1 MQPFVLYNSEQRKK
15 VEFVPRQ
22 EGHIDLYVCGM
33 TVYDYC
39 HIGHAR
45 VMVAFDI
52 ITRYLRSQGWKVRYV
67 RNITDIDDKII
78 QRANEN
84 NESIQD
90 LTERFIQ
97 AMNDD
102 AAQLGCFAPDQA
114 PRATEYIA
122 QMQTMISDLVD
133 NGAAYPAL
141 NGDVY
146 FQVDKF
152 AKYGRLSGR
161 KLDDMQAGAS
171 ERVDVDVEKKHPFD
185 FVLWKHAKEN
195 EPFWP
200 SPWGKDRPGWHIECS
215 AMSTCCLGNHFDIHG
230 GGSDLLFPHHENE
243 IAQSEAATGEQ
254 YVNYWMHVGFINVDG
269 EKMSKSLGNFFTIRD
284 VMDKFHPEVI
294 RYFIVSSHYR
304 SPVNFSDVALK
315 EAKSALSRFYHAFK
329 AYQQQYAEPTTQNLD
344 QALVSRFTA
353 AMSDDFNT
361 SEALAVLFEIIKELN
376 RAIKEQ
382 QAEQAQLYYSTLRYL
397 VDILGLVQHDVDEFL
412 KSDIGQV
419 ELNLTEA
426 QIEDFIQQ
434 RQDAKKAKNFSQADQ
449 IRQDLLDLG
458 VVLEDTRQGTIWRRA
473 D

>member
-200 SPWGKDRPGWHIECS
+200 SPWGKGRPGWHIECS

>member
-1 MQPFVLYNSEQRKK
+1 MQTL
-15 VEFVPRQ
+15 
-22 EGHIDLYVCGM
+22 
-33 TVYDYC
+33 
-39 HIGHAR
+39 
-45 VMVAFDI
+45 
-52 ITRYLRSQGWKVRYV
+52 
-67 RNITDIDDKII
+67 ITDLI
-78 QRANEN
+78 
-84 NESIQD
+84 
-90 LTERFIQ
+90 
-97 AMNDD
+97 
-102 AAQLGCFAPDQA
+102 
-114 PRATEYIA
+114 
-122 QMQTMISDLVD
+122 D
-133 NGAAYPAL
+133 NGTAYPAD

-171 ERVDVDVEKKHPFD
+171 ERVDVEVEKKHPFD
-185 FVLWKHAKEN
+185 FVLWKHAKDN

-200 SPWGKDRPGWHIECS
+200 SPWGKGRPGWHIECS

-284 VMDKFHPEVI
+284 VMEKFHPEVI
-294 RYFIVSSHYR
+294 RYFILSSHYR
-304 SPVNFSDVALK
+304 SPVNFSDYALK

-329 AYQQQYAEPTTQNLD
+329 AYQQQYAEPTTPVLD
-344 QALVSRFTA
+344 DAFVARFNTA
-353 AMSDDFNT
+353 MADDFNT

-382 QAEQAQLYYSTLRYL
+382 QADQAQLYYSTLRYL
-397 VDILGLVQHDVDEFL
+397 VNILAIVQHDVDDFL
-412 KSDIGQV
+412 KSDIGQA
-419 ELNLTEA
+419 ELTLTEA

-434 RQDAKKAKNFSQADQ
+434 RQDAKKAKDFALADKV
-449 IRQDLLDLG
+449 RQDLLDLG
-458 VVLEDTRQGTIWRRA
+458 IVLEDTRQGTIWRRA

>member
-15 VEFVPRQ
+15 VEFVPRV
-22 EGHIDLYVCGM
+22 EGHIDMYVCGM

-45 VMVAFDI
+45 VMVAFDYI
-52 ITRYLRSQGWKVRYV
+52 IRFLRSQGWSVKYV

-78 QRANEN
+78 KRANEN
-84 NESIQD
+84 GESITQ
-90 LTERFIQ
+90 LTDRFIQ
-97 AMNDD
+97 AMNED
-102 AAQLGCFAPDQA
+102 AENLGCLHPDEA
-114 PRATEYIA
+114 PRATDYID
-122 QMQTMISDLVD
+122 QMQSMIGNLVEK
-133 NGAAYPAL
+133 GTAYPSA

-146 FQVDKF
+146 FQVEKF

-161 KLDDMQAGAS
+161 KLEDMQAGAS
-171 ERVDVDVEKKHPFD
+171 ERVDVEVEKKHPFD

-195 EPFWP
+195 EPAWA
-200 SPWGKDRPGWHIECS
+200 SPWGKGRPGWHIECS

-230 GGSDLLFPHHENE
+230 GGSDLMFPHHENE
-243 IAQSEAATGEQ
+243 IAQSEASTGEQ

-315 EAKSALSRFYHAFK
+315 EAKTALSRFYHSFK
-329 AYQQQYAEPTTQNLD
+329 AYQQVYGDTQVDTLD
-344 QALVSRFTA
+344 ETLLERFNS
-353 AMSDDFNT
+353 AMRDDFNT
-361 SEALAVLFEIIKELN
+361 AEAIAVLFEVNKELN
-376 RAIKEQ
+376 RAVKEQ
-382 QAEQAQLYYSTLRYL
+382 QAEQAAIYYATLRHL
-397 VDILGLVQHDVDEFL
+397 TNILGLVQHNVEEFL
-412 KSDIGQV
+412 KSDIGQ
-419 ELNLTEA
+419 EA
-426 QIEDFIQQ
+426 LALSEEQIEYLIQQ
-434 RQDAKKAKNFSQADQ
+434 RQDAKKAKEFAKADK
-449 IRQDLLDLG
+449 IRQSLLDQG